1 MKATK
6 TIKYIGAAVSGTLG
20 IGMIISTN
28 KLDLPDCA
36 NSKVLSSVVTLW
48 KKKELWSNGKVE
60 DGRLKEPF
68 ELPIKISNGRACS
81 AELLING
88 QAGGTISYTV
98 MRPMDGAAGM
108 VTLD

>member
-1 MKATK
+1 MT
-6 TIKYIGAAVSGTLG
+6 TTNTVKYVGAAVSAILG
-20 IGMIISTN
+20 IVIVISTG
-28 KLDLPDCA
+28 KLDLPDCT
-36 NSKVLSSVVTLW
+36 NSRVLSSVVTLW
-48 KKKELWSNGKVE
+48 KKKELWSNGKVQ

-88 QAGGTISYTV
+88 QASGTISYTV